1 MNIHKLM
8 KQAQQMQQQLA
19 KVQEEAAAKTVEG
32 VAGGGMVKAVASGDG
47 KIVSITI
54 DPEVLTQNDKEML
67 EDLVLAAVNTAI
79 DNAKAMTSE
88 EMKKAAGGFNM
99 PGLENML

>member
-32 VAGGGMVKAVASGDG
+32 VAGGGMVKAVATGDG

-54 DPEVLTQNDKEML
+54 DPEVMAQNDKEML

-88 EMKKAAGGFNM
+88 EMKKVAGGFNM